1 MITIK
6 ELIHTYPILT
16 HFLILE
22 SFLIQ
27 FECTN
32 NPLVHSHFSKH
43 ITNYNSFKI
52 KEREDSRLGIDQKIP
67 VT

>member
-27 FECTN
+27 FEYTN
-32 NPLVHSHFSKH
+32 NPLVHSHFNKH
-43 ITNYNSFKI
+43 ITNYNSFKKR
-52 KEREDSRLGIDQKIP
+52 KEKIQDLG
-67 VT
+67 